1 MMMTLGPGFT
11 LIVVA
16 PFGAFVTGGSADA
29 STKTSEGL
37 LTMILEW
44 PVKVTERKSA
54 FLRGA
59 TYLIRIPITP
69 AGEDVVPVSVVPAR
83 TGVGRAAMA
92 APLLAA
98 LVSTTGVA
106 MPTADSPAMD
116 RRAIERRRLPLSREA
131 TSAAADELRSS
142 LARSDTSTSQVGY
155 LLAAAARFI
164 SSYTAG
170 TADSAGQQT
179 GRRTSNPRADRVRVQ
194 CECKGA

>member
-83 TGVGRAAMA
+83 TGGGRAAMA
-92 APLLAA
+92 APLRAG
-98 LVSTTGVA
+98 LVSTAGGGV
-106 MPTADSPAMD
+106 S
-116 RRAIERRRLPLSREA
+116 
-131 TSAAADELRSS
+131 
-142 LARSDTSTSQVGY
+142 G
-155 LLAAAARFI
+155 
-164 SSYTAG
+164 AG
-170 TADSAGQQT
+170 TPAG
-179 GRRTSNPRADRVRVQ
+179 
-194 CECKGA
+194 GAR